1 MFGRLNEVKNLI
13 VLHETLKI
21 LLRDKSRLQRFETTV
36 PNFVFLCV
44 ALIGYFSFSIIWS
57 PSVFVEIKLFAFGYV
72 LAIVVLVFIVYRFL
86 LPEEDYA
93 FGQ

>member
-1 MFGRLNEVKNLI
+1 MFGKLNEVKNLI

-21 LLRDKSRLQRFETTV
+21 LQRDKSKLQRFETTV

-44 ALIGYFSFSIIWS
+44 ALTGYFSFLIIWS
-57 PSVFVEIKLFAFGYV
+57 QSVVVEIKLFAFGYV
-72 LAIVVLVFIVYRFL
+72 LSIVVLVFVVYKFL
-86 LPEEDYA
+86 LPEEDYT